1 MLHQRLMRLCSRIK
15 LLDSTSEKGSRNM
28 GGGLRTLKGKMLLRE
43 FVFTPK
49 AGIRQHFG
57 NPEID
62 EADFTLTWRGFDPS
76 SARFPKGATDF
87 ELLYLVLTYDPD
99 VNLFTTYEA
108 IPIRRSKQGKAE
120 MLVMK
125 LERKVGKK
133 AGMHCIPVVGLR
145 FLEILGEEEYECL
158 GQDAVGIEILG
169 VY

>member
-1 MLHQRLMRLCSRIK
+1 MLHQRLMQLGSKIK
-15 LLDSTSEKGSRNM
+15 SLDSTSDKGARNV
-28 GGGLRTLKGKMLLRE
+28 GAGLKTLKGKLLLRE

-62 EADFTLTWRGFDPS
+62 VADFTLIWRGFDPS

-87 ELLYLVLTYDPD
+87 ELLYLLLAYDAE

-108 IPIRRSKQGKAE
+108 TPIRRSKFGKAE
-120 MLVMK
+120 ELVMK
-125 LERKVGKK
+125 LERKVNKKEGK
-133 AGMHCIPVVGLR
+133 HYIPVIGLR

-158 GQDAVGIEILG
+158 GQDAVGIEIFG
-169 VY
+169 VF